1 MRRGERDW
9 AQPRSFPPLDSFCLL
24 PHPVTS
30 HTHPALFPLPFSP
43 PLVSPPSLATDD
55 EEDEFPFV
63 PTLNHSFVLLGTP
76 CLVPTSP
83 PQPSSSH
90 HFLSSPNPFSSSP
103 PGDEENEFGLN
114 QRAGAADVAL
124 AIITQAHASWQLLT
138 EDSPPCL
145 SPWSP
150 INLVLSALR
159 VLRGS
164 WRKYTDHTVP
174 RFSGTLD
181 IDDAAD
187 VDLRSS
193 SGGEG
198 RGGGS
203 AGDVKLAGA
212 SIPRRITL
220 SWLVPAFLAASLLT
234 AFLLLLLIV
243 SLSASAKANLQANS
257 VNNVFFCAFHV
268 SQLPFLPVSCPS
280 CQSAALLASQLPFLP
295 VSCPSCQSAALLAS
309 QLPFLPAMSTFSNT
323 GAALLNDNLMGFVR
337 VPALIIVTSVFI
349 LIGNTMYP
357 PTLRA
362 LLLLLR
368 HFSRGEKRFVY
379 SYLLVH
385 PRKCYTHLFPPR
397 STVMLVLTV
406 LAFNLTE
413 FVFFCATDWTSP
425 AIDGFTS
432 GTKVLAGYFQSVS
445 TRNAGFNVIAI
456 GLLRPPMLLLYLGMM
471 YVAVYPLYLTRQTS
485 REQRE
490 VYDDE
495 DIGVF
500 WEDLQGGVL
509 DHGVFTQGRGLL
521 LRDSAMLF
529 MALLVICLIESANIT
544 NDISNFNIFNIAFE
558 LISGYGNVG
567 LSLGYTCPP
576 EAGPSCV
583 SPPYSFSG
591 VWSPWSKLVLVLVM
605 LLGRHRGLPDNID
618 AAISLPNRN
627 QFIPEP
633 PALPAPPS
641 ASAVSAVPV
650 VAPCMRSTCAPSRP
664 SPSRPSPSRP
674 SPSRP
679 SPSRPSPS
687 RPSLVAPPLVSP
699 PLVAPPL
706 VAPPLVAPPLVA
718 PPLVAPPLV
727 APPLVAPPLVAPPL
741 VAPPLVAPP
750 LVAPPLVAPPLVAPP
765 LVRPSP
771 SRPSPSRP
779 SPSRPSPSLP
789 SPSRPSPSRPSPSR
803 PSPSRPSLSRPSPSL
818 PSPSRPSPSRPSPSR
833 PSPSRPSPSRP
844 SPSRPSPSRP
854 SPSRPS
860 PSRPSPSR
868 PSPSRPSLVPSPSRP
883 SPSRPSLVAP
893 PSRPSPSHS
902 SPSRPSPGRSP
913 PPPLLTSASP
923 PFPPP
928 LPRSTNHSTFHI
940 CCICSATTCY
950 QPTKRCLASGGGE
963 RT

>member
-1 MRRGERDW
+1 MRGVALPAWLKRRVTFYRLHMLCFVIVILAFTLVFCVAPSGP
-9 AQPRSFPPLDSFCLL
+9 AGKISFIDALFN
-24 PHPVTS
+24 VTS
-30 HTHPALFPLPFSP
+30 C
-43 PLVSPPSLATDD
+43 VCLAGLIAVDVGVFTDGTN
-55 EEDEFPFV
+55 V
-63 PTLNHSFVLLGTP
+63 ARLLLMFMGSQVVTS
-76 CLVPTSP
+76 LVPVLVRRYYFHRHLACSGLLQT
-83 PQPSSSH
+83 QPSASNYGPKASDTAASASQEAQH
-90 HFLSSPNPFSSSP
+90 
-103 PGDEENEFGLN
+103 
-114 QRAGAADVAL
+114 GA
-124 AIITQAHASWQLLT
+124 
-138 EDSPPCL
+138 
-145 SPWSP
+145 
-150 INLVLSALR
+150 
-159 VLRGS
+159 
-164 WRKYTDHTVP
+164 
-174 RFSGTLD
+174 
-181 IDDAAD
+181 
-187 VDLRSS
+187 
-193 SGGEG
+193 GGEG
-198 RGGGS
+198 GGGGGGGEG
-203 AGDVKLAGA
+203 GDGGGENISGNNGA
-212 SIPRRITL
+212 WSHRARQRRSGRLSRESSVTGTSLGGDLDFADADGYGFADGYADAMVDEWLTAAQPSELRFLELRALETL

-257 VNNVFFCAFHV
+257 VNSVFFCAFHISQLPFLPV
-268 SQLPFLPVSCPS
+268 SCPSCQSAALLASQLPFLPVSCPS

-650 VAPCMRSTCAPSRP
+650 VAPCMRSTCAPR
-664 SPSRPSPSRP
+664 
-674 SPSRP
+674 
-679 SPSRPSPS
+679 
-687 RPSLVAPPLVSP
+687 
-699 PLVAPPL
+699 
-706 VAPPLVAPPLVA
+706 
-718 PPLVAPPLV
+718 
-727 APPLVAPPLVAPPL
+727 
-741 VAPPLVAPP
+741 
-750 LVAPPLVAPPLVAPP
+750 
-765 LVRPSP
+765 
-771 SRPSPSRP
+771 
-779 SPSRPSPSLP
+779 
-789 SPSRPSPSRPSPSR
+789 
-803 PSPSRPSLSRPSPSL
+803 
-818 PSPSRPSPSRPSPSR
+818 
-833 PSPSRPSPSRP
+833 
-844 SPSRPSPSRP
+844 
-854 SPSRPS
+854 
-860 PSRPSPSR
+860 
-868 PSPSRPSLVPSPSRP
+868 
-883 SPSRPSLVAP
+883 
-893 PSRPSPSHS
+893 
-902 SPSRPSPGRSP
+902 
-913 PPPLLTSASP
+913 
-923 PFPPP
+923 
-928 LPRSTNHSTFHI
+928 
-940 CCICSATTCY
+940 
-950 QPTKRCLASGGGE
+950 
-963 RT
+963 